1 MGIKLRTQH
10 LWISGDI
17 AGTVFGD
24 LDKVYTVYYP
34 QLHALLLAPMDDEIF
49 PTIHKGDL
57 QMLKTRNLEGDK
69 TISLQEIIIDH
80 DLMTLTAI
88 WCLCTSRAFVCCTSL
103 YDNHFHYFRP
113 AA

>member
-69 TISLQEIIIDH
+69 TISLQEIIIDN
-80 DLMTLTAI
+80 DLDDSDRDLVFMHQPGVRMLHVTL
-88 WCLCTSRAFVCCTSL
+88 
-103 YDNHFHYFRP
+103 
-113 AA
+113 

>member
-80 DLMTLTAI
+80 DLDDSDRDLVFMHQPGVRILHVTL
-88 WCLCTSRAFVCCTSL
+88 
-103 YDNHFHYFRP
+103 
-113 AA
+113 

>member
-24 LDKVYTVYYP
+24 IDKVYTVYYP

-80 DLMTLTAI
+80 DLHESDRDLVFMHQPGVRMLHVTL
-88 WCLCTSRAFVCCTSL
+88 
-103 YDNHFHYFRP
+103 
-113 AA
+113 

>member
-17 AGTVFGD
+17 AGTVFGE

-80 DLMTLTAI
+80 DLDDSDRDLLYMHQPGVRMLHVTL
-88 WCLCTSRAFVCCTSL
+88 
-103 YDNHFHYFRP
+103 
-113 AA
+113 

>member
-24 LDKVYTVYYP
+24 IDKVYTVYYP

-80 DLMTLTAI
+80 DLDDSDRDLVFMHQPGVRMLHVTL
-88 WCLCTSRAFVCCTSL
+88 
-103 YDNHFHYFRP
+103 
-113 AA
+113 

>member
-24 LDKVYTVYYP
+24 IDKVYTVYYP

-80 DLMTLTAI
+80 DLDESDRDLVFMHQPGVRMLHVTL
-88 WCLCTSRAFVCCTSL
+88 
-103 YDNHFHYFRP
+103 
-113 AA
+113 